1 MKSPSKKGYTS
12 FNGGSIE
19 HWKVARKK
27 VKAPPSA
34 RVVRTASGWRIE
46 SKDGG
51 LTKRSNNEW
60 TTRQEADQAL
70 ERGEC

>member
-1 MKSPSKKGYTS
+1 MKSPSKNGYTS
-12 FNGGSIE
+12 FNGGSIQ

-27 VKAPPSA
+27 AKAPPSA

-51 LTKRSNNEW
+51 LTKRSSKEW
-60 TTRQEADQAL
+60 KSKQEADQAL

>member
-1 MKSPSKKGYTS
+1 MTSPFKKGYTP

-27 VKAPPSA
+27 EKTPRSA

-51 LTKRSNNEW
+51 MTKRSNNEW
-60 TTRQEADQAL
+60 TTKQEADQAL